1 MRTGKLR
8 IVFLGLAFIG
18 ADSDKALRT
27 AIAAGQD
34 DHLWDVVHGLYASQG
49 AENSGWVTD
58 ELVGEIAAR
67 VPGLDGEKLL
77 ATRWENSVEPDLK
90 HAADAATQAGVHGT
104 PAFQLGPT
112 GGRLEPPR
120 RQLARPGG
128 DRPGSRGI
136 ARPMSERTAR
146 LASAVVAVLG
156 AAISAYLLYVRQTGG
171 TLVCSTGGCETVQSS
186 TYAELLGVPVAALG
200 LAGFLGL
207 LVTALARGEW
217 ARLSQATLALTAL
230 GFSIYLL
237 YIQVA
242 VIDAV
247 CQWCLAIEVLTLA
260 IVALGLVRLR
270 LADVNPR

>member
-1 MRTGKLR
+1 MT
-8 IVFLGLAFIG
+8 
-18 ADSDKALRT
+18 
-27 AIAAGQD
+27 
-34 DHLWDVVHGLYASQG
+34 
-49 AENSGWVTD
+49 
-58 ELVGEIAAR
+58 
-67 VPGLDGEKLL
+67 
-77 ATRWENSVEPDLK
+77 
-90 HAADAATQAGVHGT
+90 
-104 PAFQLGPT
+104 
-112 GGRLEPPR
+112 
-120 RQLARPGG
+120 
-128 DRPGSRGI
+128 
-136 ARPMSERTAR
+136 ERSAR

-156 AAISAYLLYVRQTGG
+156 AAISGYLLYVRQTGG

-242 VIDAV
+242 VVDAI
-247 CQWCLAIEVLTLA
+247 CQWCIATEVLTLA

-270 LADVNPR
+270 LGDARPEVTR